1 MRIIPYLIFI
11 SSLSCNV
18 AEIAGVAETAL
29 NEKTFQARGNDLG
42 FTHNGAFR
50 FTKITSGSI
59 INNTIT
65 VQNYSDTDIEI
76 LNGTIS
82 GAEIDFDGAT
92 AFPGTG
98 GTCSPNLILTPNQS
112 CTIDV
117 EFTPTSVNYYSGSLS
132 IEYMKDGEIRNKTT
146 EIKGESVARILTAA
160 TNPVTFTSFTA
171 PGNVTQTANIN
182 FSGSGTATLGSESL
196 PTKYSFVGGTY
207 PGTGGNCGNP
217 ITANCLLD
225 FNFSTSSAGTFN
237 QRYTLQYDNGLYT
250 DTLSIDLNGTGLTVA
265 NLQASPGSHNYGG
278 VATGSTHDQIFTITN
293 NGQTNATT
301 ISGAGLAAPFSFSG
315 GSYPGTSGTC
325 GASLVAG
332 GSCNIEIT
340 YAPVSPNSNTDTA
353 QLNYND
359 GIGANT
365 LNISLSGVANTPAL
379 IFISSSDPH
388 NYGTTT
394 VTTTVTFTL
403 SNIGSFQASSLTGF
417 LSTGAR
423 YGFTGGSFPGTGGT
437 CGTTLAAGA
446 NCTINVDYIAGA
458 TGTHNDTIN
467 IQYNDGF
474 STQTSTRTVTGTTP

>member
-98 GTCSPNLILTPNQS
+98 GTC
-112 CTIDV
+112 
-117 EFTPTSVNYYSGSLS
+117 
-132 IEYMKDGEIRNKTT
+132 
-146 EIKGESVARILTAA
+146 
-160 TNPVTFTSFTA
+160 
-171 PGNVTQTANIN
+171 
-182 FSGSGTATLGSESL
+182 
-196 PTKYSFVGGTY
+196 
-207 PGTGGNCGNP
+207 
-217 ITANCLLD
+217 
-225 FNFSTSSAGTFN
+225 
-237 QRYTLQYDNGLYT
+237 
-250 DTLSIDLNGTGLTVA
+250 
-265 NLQASPGSHNYGG
+265 
-278 VATGSTHDQIFTITN
+278 
-293 NGQTNATT
+293 
-301 ISGAGLAAPFSFSG
+301 
-315 GSYPGTSGTC
+315 
-325 GASLVAG
+325 
-332 GSCNIEIT
+332 
-340 YAPVSPNSNTDTA
+340 
-353 QLNYND
+353 
-359 GIGANT
+359 
-365 LNISLSGVANTPAL
+365 
-379 IFISSSDPH
+379 
-388 NYGTTT
+388 
-394 VTTTVTFTL
+394 
-403 SNIGSFQASSLTGF
+403 
-417 LSTGAR
+417 
-423 YGFTGGSFPGTGGT
+423 
-437 CGTTLAAGA
+437 GTTLAAGA